1 MRYVGSVEACWHIYG
16 FEIHDRFP
24 LVTALRVHLPE
35 EHQIVFDED
44 TELEALEN
52 QRDTELTAFFDFNK
66 ASIDQGFE
74 PQELPRYSEM
84 PEGHRYEK
92 KQKKW
97 IIRKQKV
104 GNVIGRVHSI
114 HPVAEEV
121 YFERL
126 LLHDNHCRGKVSFE
140 DLRTL
145 HNGRVCETF
154 KEVCSEL
161 GLLSN
166 DTEWHRIL
174 DESAVTKMCPE
185 IRQMFVIILIFCLPT
200 NPLTLF
206 NEFWTTWFDN
216 FQHKARRRGV
226 QLENDQLKTL
236 VLLDLEMRLSS
247 FDRVLQDYG
256 LPTPSVEEMHQ
267 VENVTSNQPAVVREE
282 LEFDFEELRRTAA
295 ECIGTFTPE
304 HLAVFEAV
312 MDAVKN
318 DKSLCIFL
326 TKSGGNGF
334 SLLAQCNSCFCQD
347 PATRRLCSSCNGN
360 LRHRCKFAEAW

>member
-1 MRYVGSVEACWHIYG
+1 
-16 FEIHDRFP
+16 
-24 LVTALRVHLPE
+24 
-35 EHQIVFDED
+35 
-44 TELEALEN
+44 
-52 QRDTELTAFFDFNK
+52 
-66 ASIDQGFE
+66 
-74 PQELPRYSEM
+74 M

-206 NEFWTTWFDN
+206 NEFWSSWFDD
-216 FQHKARRRGV
+216 FQYKASQRGI
-226 QLENDQLKTL
+226 QLEEIQLKTM
-236 VLLDLEMRLSS
+236 VLLDLEMRLGS
-247 FDRVLQDYG
+247 FEKRLADFG
-256 LPTPSVEEMHQ
+256 LPTPTAEEMSQ
-267 VENVTSNQPAVVREE
+267 VEHVTCTKPAVIREE
-282 LEFDFEELRRTAA
+282 MDYDFEELLRTVEA
-295 ECIGTFTPE
+295 CVPTFTPE
-304 HLAVFEAV
+304 QRRVYEEI

-318 DKSLCIFL
+318 DKALCVFL
-326 TKSGGNGF
+326 AARGGCGKTY
-334 SLLAQCNSCFCQD
+334 LLNTMLSAVRSIDGGSTALAMATTGIAANLLDLGRTFHSRLKAPLTPSPESTLQITAQS
-347 PATRRLCSSCNGN
+347 N
-360 LRHRCKFAEAW
+360 LAKLVRTSKLLMIDEASFQ